1 MRETLEL
8 ILQKID
14 HIQKE
19 LEDMRILVLK
29 LIADTLPEEE
39 VDEETLRALEKD
51 LIGMKE
57 GRVKTLSVDEV
68 IELLSKE
75 LDD

>member
-51 LIGMKE
+51 LIDMKE